1 MLKYMVCVVL
11 SMQLA
16 VGNMQGA
23 FLPVSESLCIKE
35 LERADRKE
43 NEEAKKG
50 SEKNSKNAE
59 KTKEKIRGGTQSI
72 EKTKEKSSGRTEST
86 GKIKERSDQGI
97 ERVECTEKTKEGN
110 REQTEG
116 KIGRAHV

>member
-59 KTKEKIRGGTQSI
+59 KTKEKIRG
-72 EKTKEKSSGRTEST
+72 
-86 GKIKERSDQGI
+86 
-97 ERVECTEKTKEGN
+97 
-110 REQTEG
+110 
-116 KIGRAHV
+116 

>member
-43 NEEAKKG
+43 HEEAK
-50 SEKNSKNAE
+50 
-59 KTKEKIRGGTQSI
+59 
-72 EKTKEKSSGRTEST
+72 
-86 GKIKERSDQGI
+86 
-97 ERVECTEKTKEGN
+97 
-110 REQTEG
+110 
-116 KIGRAHV
+116 